1 MNKVT
6 RFISDVLFD
15 KEINLDL
22 FPRKNND
29 NFWDQFV
36 KTGSSHYVIPA
47 LYYKLKERGFLN
59 LLNDEL
65 VSYLEEIYNQNYKRN
80 IELVKEVNK
89 ISHILKTND
98 IDHVFLKGA
107 ALVSSIYKESIGIR
121 MIGDID
127 ILISNNQL
135 LKAKEL
141 ITANGYKNQT
151 KYYGLSGRHLPRLIN
166 NKKIFALELHNL
178 LVYKNAAVVLNH
190 YDFIKRKT
198 VQKVNIL
205 NWKDFLFHIILNFQ
219 INDHGSLRANFS
231 FRTLFDVFNIIKTKP
246 ETLDQLDESVHVDKI
261 KLVMSKLQVL
271 NYKDKSNLFLFNLRL
286 KLKSNSSLYSNLE
299 NIVINIIISI
309 NLNFNRTVEFI
320 KIKKY
325 RLHVLH
331 KLGLVK

>member
-1 MNKVT
+1 MTKVT

-22 FPRKNND
+22 FPPIYNV

-65 VSYLEEIYNQNYKRN
+65 VSYLEEIYNQNLNRN
-80 IELVKEVNK
+80 IKLVKEVDE
-89 ISHILKTND
+89 ISHLLKSND

-151 KYYGLSGRHLPRLIN
+151 KYDGLSGRHLPRLIN

-178 LVYKNAAVVLNH
+178 LVYKNAVVLNH

-205 NWKDFLFHIILNFQ
+205 NLKDFLFHIILNFQ

-261 KLVMSKLQVL
+261 KLIMSKLQVL
-271 NYKDKSNLFLFNLRL
+271 NYKHKSNLFLFNLRL
-286 KLKSNSSLYSNLE
+286 KLKSNSSLYTNLE

-309 NLNFNRTVEFI
+309 NLNFNRTVEFF
-320 KIKKY
+320 KIKEY

-331 KLGLVK
+331 KLGLIK

>member
-29 NFWDQFV
+29 KFWDQFV

-65 VSYLEEIYNQNYKRN
+65 VSYLEEIYIQNYNRN
-80 IELVKEVNK
+80 TELVKEVNE
-89 ISHILKTND
+89 ISYILKTND

-107 ALVSSIYKESIGIR
+107 ALVSSVYKESIGIR

-141 ITANGYKNQT
+141 ITANGYKNQF
-151 KYYGLSGRHLPRLIN
+151 KYDGLSGRHLPRLIN

-178 LVYKNAAVVLNH
+178 LVYKNAVVLNH

-219 INDHGSLRANFS
+219 INDHDSLRANFS
-231 FRTLFDVFNIIKTKP
+231 FSTLFDVFNIIKTKT

-261 KLVMSKLQVL
+261 KLIMSKLLVL
-271 NYKDKSNLFLFNLRL
+271 NYKDKSNLFLFNLR
-286 KLKSNSSLYSNLE
+286 SNSFSAITCFSKL
-299 NIVINIIISI
+299 SI
-309 NLNFNRTVEFI
+309 FFLI
-320 KIKKY
+320 
-325 RLHVLH
+325 L
-331 KLGLVK
+331 